1 MLAVF
6 RLIPLSQ
13 LKHVNTS
20 RNKSYCGRTNDGA
33 TLRGL
38 FPVSGYR
45 QQQVLVLGLG
55 GLWGVYYNNNVFEP
69 LDFVILLFSGCQ
81 ELLKDV
87 KRPLESGRPME

>member
-20 RNKSYCGRTNDGA
+20 RNKSYSGRTNDGA

-55 GLWGVYYNNNVFEP
+55 GL
-69 LDFVILLFSGCQ
+69 
-81 ELLKDV
+81 
-87 KRPLESGRPME
+87 